1 MLVQEIQ
8 KLLQSMATLT
18 YNPNEQA
25 EGELNAEE
33 KEALEVG
40 EKLAEQQGEL
50 LAGKFKD
57 AEELE
62 KGYIELQ
69 KKLGSPKE
77 EAEEEVTET
86 KDEKVE
92 EKKEEKE
99 EEINT
104 AFLDTLWEE
113 GVKGEYT
120 QDTLKQLAGMDARDV
135 AQMYL
140 KYRSDNQ
147 ETESEPESKG
157 LTPDQVTKLKG
168 IVGEDGD
175 YEKMLEWAGSALQ
188 EDEVKMYD
196 AVMDKGDPLAA
207 FFAVQALAYRF
218 NDSRGVDGQML
229 QGKAPVDKGDVFKS
243 QAQVVKA
250 MSDERYD
257 KDPAYRQE
265 LYDKLERSNIN
276 F

>member
-1 MLVQEIQ
+1 
-8 KLLQSMATLT
+8 MAEAQTLT
-18 YNPNEQA
+18 YDANEQP

-40 EKLAEQQGEL
+40 EKLAEQQETL

-69 KKLGSPKE
+69 KKLGS
-77 EAEEEVTET
+77 EEEKSEEKVTET
-86 KDEKVE
+86 EDEKPDE
-92 EKKEEKE
+92 
-99 EEINT
+99 
-104 AFLDTLWEE
+104 LDTSLLDSLWEE
-113 GVKGEYT
+113 GLKGEYSKE
-120 QDTLKQLAGMDARDV
+120 TLDKLGSTDSREM

-140 KYRSDNQ
+140 KYRSENQ
-147 ETESEPESKG
+147 KEEQTSLTEENI
-157 LTPDQVTKLKG
+157 TQLKG
-168 IVGEDGD
+168 VVGGEGDYDKMMQWAGESLGED
-175 YEKMLEWAGSALQ
+175 EI
-188 EDEVKMYD
+188 KMYD

-229 QGKAPVDKGDVFKS
+229 QGKATTEKGDTFRS
-243 QAQVVKA
+243 QAEVVRA
-250 MSDERYD
+250 MNDARYES
-257 KDPAYRQE
+257 DPAYRQDI
-265 LYDKLERSNIN
+265 YDKLERSNLK

>member
-1 MLVQEIQ
+1 
-8 KLLQSMATLT
+8 MATLT
-18 YNPNEQA
+18 YNPSEQA
-25 EGELNAEE
+25 EGELTTEE
-33 KEALEVG
+33 QESLEVG
-40 EKLAEQQGEL
+40 EKLAEQQEQL
-50 LAGKFKD
+50 LAGKYKN

-62 KGYIELQ
+62 QGYIELQ
-69 KKLGSPKE
+69 KKLGSSE
-77 EAEEEVTET
+77 EKTEEEVTEA
-86 KDEKVE
+86 KEEVKE
-92 EKKEEKE
+92 EKKEEDKD
-99 EEINT
+99 EIDT

-120 QDTLKQLAGMDARDV
+120 EDTLKQLAGMEARDV

-140 KYRSDNQ
+140 KYRSESQ
-147 ETESEPESKG
+147 EAEAKEAPKG
-157 LTPDQVTKLKG
+157 LTEDQVSQLKG
-168 IVGEDGD
+168 VVGKEGE

-188 EDEVKMYD
+188 EAEIKMYD

-218 NDSRGVDGQML
+218 NDARGVDGEML
-229 QGKAPVDKGDVFKS
+229 QGKASVDKGDVFKS

-250 MSDERYD
+250 MSDPRYE

>member
-1 MLVQEIQ
+1 
-8 KLLQSMATLT
+8 MAEAQTLT
-18 YNPNEQA
+18 YDANEQP

-40 EKLAEQQGEL
+40 EKLAEAQETL

-69 KKLGSPKE
+69 KKLGSSE
-77 EAEEEVTET
+77 EKAEEEVTET

-92 EKKEEKE
+92 EKE
-99 EEINT
+99 EETELNT
-104 AFLDTLWEE
+104 ALLESLWEE

-120 QDTLKQLAGMDARDV
+120 KETLQKLADTDSREI

-140 KYRSDNQ
+140 KYRSENQ
-147 ETESEPESKG
+147 KQEQTSLTEENI
-157 LTPDQVTKLKG
+157 TQLKG
-168 IVGEDGD
+168 VVGGEGEYD
-175 YEKMLEWAGSALQ
+175 KMMKWAGESLQ

-207 FFAVQALAYRF
+207 FFAVQALTYRY

-229 QGKAPVDKGDVFKS
+229 QGKAPTEKGDTFRS
-243 QAQVVKA
+243 QAEVVRA
-250 MSDERYD
+250 MSDPRYD
-257 KDPAYRQE
+257 QDPAYRQDI
-265 LYDKLERSNIN
+265 YDKLERSNLK